1 MSLGPLVTCHLRRQG
16 WLLRR
21 LKGSGFFKALWTFYR
36 EKEEVCREVYSAGAP
51 LHWLTDKSR
60 FSRWVGKG
68 SLAATGLKG
77 KSQMSGKLEVEGL
90 TKNSLYNKE
99 RIILCMETGES
110 EVPEKK
116 KKGRRGLPY
125 WRLEDVRSQKSRRL
139 VWELKPACQLENE
152 KSQNQEGLRGNCC
165 WS

>member
-1 MSLGPLVTCHLRRQG
+1 M
-16 WLLRR
+16 
-21 LKGSGFFKALWTFYR
+21 
-36 EKEEVCREVYSAGAP
+36 
-51 LHWLTDKSR
+51 
-60 FSRWVGKG
+60 GKG

-139 VWELKPACQLENE
+139 V
-152 KSQNQEGLRGNCC
+152 
-165 WS
+165 